1 MSTTPDQPIES
12 IEIPDDV
19 SELTD
24 GGHEALPYRSLL
36 EIWRAVIQP
45 AVSGEMRKDPIS
57 PQWATKMVTTYP
69 GISFADVDGIHH
81 GVFDLAAELGAL
93 LDEEI
98 ASDDEC
104 LKVVSA
110 EEDVERNS
118 GHYRNMLIAWQ
129 VHLMLIEL
137 NWKPSD
143 KRAAVQLAVLSEVQQ
158 MFLGQTGL
166 VAHLD
171 TIGFQYTD
179 EDQAELA
186 DHLMA
191 KRAEALGQEGGSE

>member
-36 EIWRAVIQP
+36 EIWRAVIEP

-69 GISFADVDGIHH
+69 GISFADVEGIHH

-104 LKVVSA
+104 LNVTSA
-110 EEDVERNS
+110 EEDVELNS

-129 VHLMLIEL
+129 VHLMLREL
-137 NWKPSD
+137 SWKPSD
-143 KRAAVQLAVLSEVQQ
+143 SSAAVDLAVLSEVQQ

-179 EDQAELA
+179 EDQAQLA
-186 DHLMA
+186 DALMA
-191 KRAEALGQEGGSE
+191 KRAEALGQEGGGE

>member
-1 MSTTPDQPIES
+1 MTTTPNEPVES

-24 GGHEALPYRSLL
+24 GGHEATPYRSLL
-36 EIWRAVIQP
+36 EIWRAVIEP
-45 AVSGEMRKDPIS
+45 AAHGEMRKDPIS

-69 GISFADVDGIHH
+69 GIGFAQVSAIHH
-81 GVFDLAAELGAL
+81 GVFDLAAELGDL

-104 LKVVSA
+104 LKVTSA
-110 EEDVERNS
+110 EEDVEQNS

-129 VHLMLIEL
+129 THLMLLEL
-137 NWKPSD
+137 SWNPD
-143 KRAAVQLAVLSEVQQ
+143 EPGAAVDLAVLSEVQQ

-171 TIGFQYTD
+171 SIGFQYTE
-179 EDQAELA
+179 EDQQELA
-186 DHLMA
+186 QRLQA
-191 KRAEALGQEGGSE
+191 RRAEALGQEGGGE